1 MPTYEFECA
10 YCGSFDARRAM
21 AERDTPASCPTCE
34 TLSARV
40 IRSAPQLSSLS
51 GVKRS
56 AHAVNERSA
65 HEPVRSSAHGA
76 GCGCCSG
83 KIKLPRSAEAQAA
96 PRTAA
101 GRPWMISH

>member
-1 MPTYEFECA
+1 MPTYEYECA
-10 YCGSFDARRAM
+10 YCGPFDARRAI
-21 AERDTPASCPTCE
+21 AERDTPASCPSCE
-34 TLSARV
+34 TFSARV
-40 IRSAPQLSSLS
+40 IRSAPQLFSL
-51 GVKRS
+51 GQTARS

-96 PRTAA
+96 PRTAG